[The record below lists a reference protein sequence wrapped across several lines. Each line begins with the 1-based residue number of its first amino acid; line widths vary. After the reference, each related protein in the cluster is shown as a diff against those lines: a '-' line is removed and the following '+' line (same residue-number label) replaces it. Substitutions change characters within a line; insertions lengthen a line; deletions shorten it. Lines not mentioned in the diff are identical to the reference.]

1 MFCFLETDT
10 KEQKRYEKKIQT
22 SVNNIVNDLRYEI
35 MKIFEM
41 FETLLSFFKQ
51 KYILFLETYFLR
63 FLRI

>member
-10 KEQKRYEKKIQT
+10 KEQKKYEKKIQT
-22 SVNNIVNDLRYEI
+22 SVNNTVNDLRYEI

>member
-10 KEQKRYEKKIQT
+10 KEQKKYEKKIQT
-22 SVNNIVNDLRYEI
+22 SVNNTVNDLPYEI